1 VMSMRDDELLRF
13 VEQSNMIEG
22 ITRPPTDAEIEAH
35 KVFLNLPTI
44 TVADLEGFVA
54 VVAPGKP
61 LRREPHMNVRVG
73 SHIAPAGGPDI
84 EKMLQ
89 ALLDDMHSGAE
100 NAWRIHCRFETIHPF
115 LALAACCGYGRCEAS
130 GCRPD
135 RSSMRSITKRWGIT
149 GHSRIIRRRANSGV
163 Q

>member
-1 VMSMRDDELLRF
+1 MFMRDDELLRF

-115 LALAACCGYGRCEAS
+115 LDGNGRS
-130 GCRPD
+130 GRVLWLWQMRGQRLPPGSFLHAFYYETLGNYRP
-135 RSSMRSITKRWGIT
+135 
-149 GHSRIIRRRANSGV
+149 
-163 Q
+163 